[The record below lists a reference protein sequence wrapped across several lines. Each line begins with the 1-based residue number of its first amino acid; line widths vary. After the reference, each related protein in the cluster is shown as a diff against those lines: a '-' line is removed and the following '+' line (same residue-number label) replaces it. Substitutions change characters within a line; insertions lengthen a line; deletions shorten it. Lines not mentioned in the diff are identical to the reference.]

1 MGVTQQ
7 TLKTV
12 DF

>member
-1 MGVTQQ
+1 MIALLLQ

-12 DF
+12 